1 MRVFESAILTVITLS
16 TLWDRWME
24 TPIKPITEVATSHPL
39 FCDAAGLVVG
49 EPLFSS
55 VGGGNIIK
63 HIRQ

>member
-1 MRVFESAILTVITLS
+1 MIVFVSAILAVFTVS

-24 TPIKPITEVATSHPL
+24 APIKPITEVATSHPL
-39 FCDAAGLVVG
+39 FCDAAGLVVC

-63 HIRQ
+63 HIGQ